1 MGSAWSSNNGQ
12 IASKVR
18 NGAEEYQ
25 PLALVPP
32 NNTKLLCPINYMYNY
47 LPRHTKWLKPQ
58 PVSLD
63 CIFAESEHRPAF
75 LDREANPENFV
86 LLDTQAAGFP
96 LHTGL
101 ERFRQ
106 SKHWRA
112 GFEAARELLELFARD
127 QRCSEVILSDTR
139 SMAGLAEEQLK
150 TAIGDTYTRFSIYMF
165 AAADESQ
172 MQLLAQII
180 ILVFIFDGTQ
190 MRFFLLEQ
198 DHHVVDWKSI
208 RTACNRC

>member
-1 MGSAWSSNNGQ
+1 MSSAWSTKNGQ

-25 PLALVPP
+25 PLALVSP
-32 NNTKLLCPINYMYNY
+32 NNTKLLCPINYIYNY
-47 LPRHTKWLKPQ
+47 LPHHTKWLKPQ

-63 CIFAESEHRPAF
+63 CLVAESERYPAF
-75 LDREANPENFV
+75 LDREANQENFV
-86 LLDTQAAGFP
+86 LLDTQAARLP
-96 LHTGL
+96 LYTGL

-139 SMAGLAEEQLK
+139 SMASLAEEQLK
-150 TAIGDTYTRFSIYMF
+150 TAIGDTYCRFSIYMF
-165 AAADESQ
+165 AEADEIQ
-172 MQLLAQII
+172 MQLLAQIT

-190 MRFFLLEQ
+190 MPFLSEKG
-198 DHHVVDWKSI
+198 HHVVD
-208 RTACNRC
+208 